1 MNIKNA
7 ILNQKV
13 LLSFFVISL
22 WMSVDTSFYNFQSFK
37 LNFKTLFIYV
47 RIIAPYIICSICLF
61 LFLIDRYKSK
71 EKSSINYFFYFTY
84 LYLLSQIIGLILTNN
99 SILNISFLINSAFLI
114 LLIQISY
121 FYKIN
126 INKYFNLSI
135 LILFFVLVIYSYG
148 MLKWFFIETVN
159 LNLYG
164 AWPHSLREYEF
175 LSSNLPRSSGLAR
188 NAMILFIFSSFV
200 IFIKNKNNL
209 LMYSLV
215 FIYLSLIILLTQSRI
230 ILIFYFGFS
239 TILIISIIISKLFN
253 FKKKI
258 LIIFIIFILP
268 ILFTLFSV
276 KFKNSYVIYKCCS
289 MDYYT
294 YGELHDDTSNLIAEN
309 WEITETSDILHLK
322 KYNLRISEE
331 FVGEAAGGEDI
342 IRNDF
347 INKNKK
353 VWRPVDPRSF
363 SSFRFEDWNKL
374 IKQNKSIFYGYGT
387 MGDRFLIGQTASNG
401 FIYAYSSSGIIGVI
415 LFTIIFV
422 RSAYLS
428 TKIIFKS
435 KFQIKK
441 ENYKYLVSSSLIIF
455 FLFRSIVET
464 SFANFGIDFLLFFIS
479 MSYLEYNKKILNE

>member
-1 MNIKNA
+1 MNIRKVV
-7 ILNQKV
+7 LNQKV
-13 LLSFFVISL
+13 LLSFFLISL
-22 WMSVDTSFYNFQSFK
+22 WMSVDTSFHNFKSFK
-37 LNFKTLFIYV
+37 LDFKNIFIYFRV
-47 RIIAPYIICSICLF
+47 AAPYIIFSVCLLLF
-61 LFLIDRYKSK
+61 LLDKNKNK
-71 EKSSINYFFYFTY
+71 EKLSINYFFCFSFLFYM
-84 LYLLSQIIGLILTNN
+84 SQIIGLIFTNN
-99 SILNISFLINSAFLI
+99 SILNISFLINSVFLI
-114 LLIQISY
+114 VFIQISY
-121 FYKIN
+121 LYKIN

-148 MLKWFFIETVN
+148 MLKWFFLETVN

-164 AWPHSLREYEF
+164 AWPHSLRNYEF

-188 NAMILFIFSSFV
+188 NAMILFIFFSFV
-200 IFIKNKNNL
+200 FFIKNKNNL
-209 LMYSLV
+209 FMYSLV
-215 FIYLSLIILLTQSRI
+215 FIYLSFIILLTQSRI
-230 ILIFYFGFS
+230 ILIFYLGFS
-239 TILIISIIISKLFN
+239 TVLIISGINSKLFN

-258 LIIFIIFILP
+258 FILFIIFILP
-268 ILFTLFSV
+268 ILFTFFSV
-276 KFKNSYVIYKCCS
+276 KFKNIYVIYKCCS

-294 YGELHDDTSNLIAEN
+294 YGELHDDTSNLIEEN
-309 WEITETSDILHLK
+309 WEIAETSDILYLK
-322 KYNLRISEE
+322 KYNLRVVDSP
-331 FVGEAAGGEDI
+331 GEAAGGEDI

-374 IKQNKSIFYGYGT
+374 IKQNKSIFYGYGA

-401 FIYAYSSSGIIGVI
+401 FIYAYSSSGIIGLI
-415 LFTIIFV
+415 LFTIIFI

-435 KFQIKK
+435 KFEIKK
-441 ENYKYLVSSSLIIF
+441 KNYKYLVSSSLIIF

-479 MSYLEYNKKILNE
+479 MAYLEYHKKEILNE

>member
-1 MNIKNA
+1 
-7 ILNQKV
+7 
-13 LLSFFVISL
+13 
-22 WMSVDTSFYNFQSFK
+22 
-37 LNFKTLFIYV
+37 
-47 RIIAPYIICSICLF
+47 
-61 LFLIDRYKSK
+61 
-71 EKSSINYFFYFTY
+71 
-84 LYLLSQIIGLILTNN
+84 
-99 SILNISFLINSAFLI
+99 
-114 LLIQISY
+114 
-121 FYKIN
+121 
-126 INKYFNLSI
+126 
-135 LILFFVLVIYSYG
+135 
-148 MLKWFFIETVN
+148 
-159 LNLYG
+159 
-164 AWPHSLREYEF
+164 
-175 LSSNLPRSSGLAR
+175 
-188 NAMILFIFSSFV
+188 
-200 IFIKNKNNL
+200 
-209 LMYSLV
+209 
-215 FIYLSLIILLTQSRI
+215 
-230 ILIFYFGFS
+230 
-239 TILIISIIISKLFN
+239 
-253 FKKKI
+253 
-258 LIIFIIFILP
+258 
-268 ILFTLFSV
+268 
-276 KFKNSYVIYKCCS
+276 

>member
-215 FIYLSLIILLTQSRI
+215 FIYLSLIILL
-230 ILIFYFGFS
+230 
-239 TILIISIIISKLFN
+239 K
-253 FKKKI
+253 
-258 LIIFIIFILP
+258 
-268 ILFTLFSV
+268 
-276 KFKNSYVIYKCCS
+276 
-289 MDYYT
+289 
-294 YGELHDDTSNLIAEN
+294 
-309 WEITETSDILHLK
+309 
-322 KYNLRISEE
+322 
-331 FVGEAAGGEDI
+331 
-342 IRNDF
+342 
-347 INKNKK
+347 
-353 VWRPVDPRSF
+353 
-363 SSFRFEDWNKL
+363 
-374 IKQNKSIFYGYGT
+374 
-387 MGDRFLIGQTASNG
+387 
-401 FIYAYSSSGIIGVI
+401 
-415 LFTIIFV
+415 
-422 RSAYLS
+422 
-428 TKIIFKS
+428 
-435 KFQIKK
+435 
-441 ENYKYLVSSSLIIF
+441 
-455 FLFRSIVET
+455 
-464 SFANFGIDFLLFFIS
+464 
-479 MSYLEYNKKILNE
+479 